1 MTSVPLSQAREQ
13 LPDIVNK
20 VAYGNK
26 HIILTRRGKKVAAIV
41 SIEELEFIEALEDR
55 IDLEDARKAL
65 KDIKKQGTVSWKK
78 IKSEL
83 GI

>member
-1 MTSVPLSQAREQ
+1 MT
-13 LPDIVNK
+13 K
-20 VAYGNK
+20 
-26 HIILTRRGKKVAAIV
+26 RGKKAAGVA
-41 SIEELEFIEALEDR
+41 SEELKLSRALEDR

-83 GI
+83 GM

>member
-1 MTSVPLSQAREQ
+1 MTGIPLSEARSQ

-41 SIEELEFIEALEDR
+41 SIEELELIEAIEDR
-55 IDLEDARKAL
+55 IDLEDARKAI
-65 KDIKKQGTVSWKK
+65 KDIQKQGSISWKK
-78 IKSEL
+78 VKAEL
-83 GI
+83 GL